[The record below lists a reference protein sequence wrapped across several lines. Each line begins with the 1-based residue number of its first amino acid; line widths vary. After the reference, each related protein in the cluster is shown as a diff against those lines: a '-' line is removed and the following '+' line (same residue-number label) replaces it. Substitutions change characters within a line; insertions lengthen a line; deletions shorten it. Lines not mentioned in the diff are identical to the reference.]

1 MHEYLAPLKERHA
14 ECKWCGKRSPHI
26 CMRCGYCYSCHP
38 ISEEV
43 EKRRVLPT
51 SA

>member
-38 ISEEV
+38 ISEQV

>member
-26 CMRCGYCYSCHP
+26 CMRCGYCYSCHS